1 MQFFGKKELRII
13 QLFEDHMVAVE
24 NTVRSLIDFL
34 KNIEDPDFDKEA
46 FVAKI
51 RKNESDADNK
61 RRKMET
67 EMYLGAFLP
76 NFRGDLLGIAE
87 SIDVV
92 ANKAESTADLIELQN
107 INIPKEFIPK
117 LIELAEKSLETYLS
131 VKKAASSI
139 FNDMDVANDYINKTE
154 DLEHE
159 SDMLEK
165 NLVRTLFRKDEIE
178 LAHKIQLE
186 KLIKKLAD
194 IADQA
199 ENVSD
204 RLQIV
209 IFKRRV

>member
-13 QLFEDHMVAVE
+13 QLFQDHMVAVE
-24 NTVRSLIDFL
+24 NTVNSLIDFL
-34 KNIEDPDFDKEA
+34 RNLEKGDIDREA
-46 FVAKI
+46 FVEKI
-51 RKNESDADNK
+51 RKNESDADDK

-107 INIPKEFIPK
+107 IHIPEELIPR
-117 LIELAEKSLETYLS
+117 LIELAEKSLETYLA
-131 VKKAASSI
+131 VKQAASSI
-139 FNDMDVANDYINKTE
+139 FNDMDIANDYINKTE

-159 SDMLEK
+159 SDVLEK
-165 NLVRTLFRKDEIE
+165 ALVRTLFRKEEIE

-209 IFKRRV
+209 IFKRRI

>member
-24 NTVRSLIDFL
+24 NTVNSLIEFL
-34 KNIEDPDFDKEA
+34 RNLKKGDIDREA
-46 FVAKI
+46 FVEKI
-51 RKNESDADNK
+51 RKNESDADSK

-107 INIPKEFIPK
+107 IHIPEEFIPR

-131 VKKAASSI
+131 VKQAASSI
-139 FNDMDVANDYINKTE
+139 FNDMDVANNYINKTE

-159 SDMLEK
+159 SDQLEK
-165 NLVRTLFRKDEIE
+165 ALVRTLFRKEEIE

-209 IFKRRV
+209 IFKRRI

>member
-13 QLFEDHMVAVE
+13 QLFEDHMLAVE
-24 NTVRSLIDFL
+24 QTVRALIDFL
-34 KNIEDPDFDKEA
+34 KILEDKDAE
-46 FVAKI
+46 FVSYVEI
-51 RKNESDADNK
+51 VREHESDADDK

-87 SIDVV
+87 SIDIV

-107 INIPKEFIPK
+107 IQIPPEFIPR
-117 LIELAEKSLETYLS
+117 LIELAEKSLEAYLA
-131 VKKAASSI
+131 VKEGASNM
-139 FNDMDVANDYINKTE
+139 FDDMDTANHLIEKT
-154 DLEHE
+154 DQLEHE
-159 SDMLEK
+159 SDVLEK
-165 NLVRTLFRKDEIE
+165 ELIRSLFKKDEIE
-178 LAHKIQLE
+178 LARKMQLE
-186 KLIKKLAD
+186 KLIKKIAD

-209 IFKRRV
+209 LFKRRI

>member
-24 NTVRSLIDFL
+24 NTVNALINLL
-34 KNIEDPDFDKEA
+34 KEFEKDPKSIVKTVEA
-46 FVAKI
+46 V
-51 RKNESDADNK
+51 RQNESDADMK

-107 INIPKEFIPK
+107 IEIPDFMLPK
-117 LIELAEKSLETYLS
+117 LVTLSEKSLDTFLS
-131 VKKAASSI
+131 VKNAAKAI
-139 FNDMDVANDYINKTE
+139 FKDMEVANTYIQTTE
-154 DLEHE
+154 GLEHE
-159 SDMLEK
+159 SDLVEK
-165 NLVRTLFRKDEIE
+165 EIIRELFRNEAIE
-178 LAHKIQLE
+178 LAHKMQLE
-186 KLIKKLAD
+186 KLVKKIAD

-209 IFKRRV
+209 IFKRRI

>member
-13 QLFEDHMVAVE
+13 QLFQDHMVAVE
-24 NTVRSLIDFL
+24 NTVKSLIDFL
-34 KNIEDPDFDKEA
+34 KNLENGDIDRES
-46 FVAKI
+46 FVEKI
-51 RKNESDADNK
+51 RKNESDADDK

-107 INIPKEFIPK
+107 IHIPAEFIPR

-131 VKKAASSI
+131 VKQGASSI
-139 FNDMDVANDYINKTE
+139 FNDMDVANDHINKTE
-154 DLEHE
+154 FLEHE
-159 SDMLEK
+159 SDQLEK
-165 NLVRTLFRKDEIE
+165 ALVRTLFRKEEIE

-186 KLIKKLAD
+186 KLIKKIAD

>member
-24 NTVRSLIDFL
+24 NTVKSLIDFL
-34 KNIEDPDFDKEA
+34 KNLKNGDFDREG
-46 FVAKI
+46 FVEKI
-51 RKNESDADNK
+51 RKNESDADDK

-107 INIPKEFIPK
+107 INIPEEFIPK

-131 VKKAASSI
+131 VKEAASSI
-139 FNDMDVANDYINKTE
+139 FNDMDVANEHINKTE
-154 DLEHE
+154 QLEHE
-159 SDMLEK
+159 SDVLEK
-165 NLVRTLFRKDEIE
+165 GLVRALFRKDEIE

-199 ENVSD
+199 ENVPD

-209 IFKRRV
+209 IFKRRI

>member
-34 KNIEDPDFDKEA
+34 KNIEDPDFNKEA

>member
-24 NTVRSLIDFL
+24 NTVKSFIDLL
-34 KNIEDPDFDKEA
+34 KELENDPESIIKTVEA
-46 FVAKI
+46 V
-51 RKNESDADNK
+51 RRNESDADMK

-92 ANKAESTADLIELQN
+92 ANKAESTADMIELQN
-107 INIPKEFIPK
+107 IDIPKAMLPK
-117 LIELAEKSLETYLS
+117 LITLAEKSLDTYIS
-131 VKKAASSI
+131 VKNAASAM
-139 FNDMDVANDYINKTE
+139 FKDMEVANTYIQTTE
-154 DLEHE
+154 GLEHE
-159 SDMLEK
+159 SDQVEK
-165 NLVRTLFRKDEIE
+165 ELVRELFRNPDIE
-178 LAHKIQLE
+178 LAHKMQLE
-186 KLIKKLAD
+186 KLVKKTAD

-209 IFKRRV
+209 IFKRRI

>member
-13 QLFEDHMVAVE
+13 QLFEDHMLAVE
-24 NTVRSLIDFL
+24 DTVKALIDFL
-34 KNIEDPDFDKEA
+34 RVVEEKDAE
-46 FVAKI
+46 FVSYAE
-51 RKNESDADNK
+51 RVRSHESNADDK

-87 SIDVV
+87 SIDIV

-107 INIPKEFIPK
+107 IQIPPEFIPK
-117 LIELAEKSLETYLS
+117 LIELAEKSLEAYLA
-131 VKKAASSI
+131 VKEGASNM
-139 FNDMDVANDYINKTE
+139 FDNMDTANNLIDKT
-154 DLEHE
+154 DQLEHE
-159 SDMLEK
+159 SDILEK
-165 NLVRTLFRKDEIE
+165 ELIRTLFRKDEIE

-186 KLIKKLAD
+186 KLIKKIAD

-209 IFKRRV
+209 LFKRRI

>member
-1 MQFFGKKELRII
+1 
-13 QLFEDHMVAVE
+13 MVAVE
-24 NTVRSLIDFL
+24 NTVKSLIDFL
-34 KNIEDPDFDKEA
+34 KNIENPDLDRES
-46 FVAKI
+46 FVEKI
-51 RKNESDADNK
+51 RKNESDADDK

-107 INIPKEFIPK
+107 ISIPKELIPK

-139 FNDMDVANDYINKTE
+139 FNDMDVANDLINRTE

-159 SDMLEK
+159 TDILEK

>member
-13 QLFEDHMVAVE
+13 QLFDDHMVAVE
-24 NTVRSLIDFL
+24 NTVKSLIDFL
-34 KNIEDPDFDKEA
+34 KNIENPDLDRES
-46 FVAKI
+46 FVEKI
-51 RKNESDADNK
+51 RKNESDADDK

-107 INIPKEFIPK
+107 ISIPKELIPK

-139 FNDMDVANDYINKTE
+139 FNDMDVANDLINRTE

-159 SDMLEK
+159 TDILEK

>member
-24 NTVRSLIDFL
+24 NTVKSFIDLL
-34 KNIEDPDFDKEA
+34 KELENDPESIIKTVEA
-46 FVAKI
+46 V
-51 RKNESDADNK
+51 RRNESDADMK

-92 ANKAESTADLIELQN
+92 ANKAESTADMIELQN
-107 INIPKEFIPK
+107 IDIPKAMLPK
-117 LIELAEKSLETYLS
+117 LVTLAEKSLDTYIS
-131 VKKAASSI
+131 VKNAASAM
-139 FNDMDVANDYINKTE
+139 FKDMEVANTYIQTTE
-154 DLEHE
+154 GLEHE
-159 SDMLEK
+159 SDQVEK
-165 NLVRTLFRKDEIE
+165 ELVRELFRNPDIE
-178 LAHKIQLE
+178 LAHKMQLE
-186 KLIKKLAD
+186 KLVKKTAD

-209 IFKRRV
+209 IFKRRI

>member
-34 KNIEDPDFDKEA
+34 KNIENPDFDKEA

>member
-24 NTVRSLIDFL
+24 NTVKSLIDFL

-92 ANKAESTADLIELQN
+92 ANKAESTADLIDLQN
-107 INIPKEFIPK
+107 IQIPKELIPK

-139 FNDMDVANDYINKTE
+139 FNDMDVANEHINRTE

-159 SDMLEK
+159 SDVLEK
-165 NLVRTLFRKDEIE
+165 NLVRTLFKKEEIE